1 MNSHGSL
8 CMIRQLLSA
17 GSHVSHGSELQCQN
31 RSQVMLNKVESIH
44 GLTGA
49 ATMVLSFLLCDISE
63 IGLLQLLTLL
73 TAHFEGLSLQKF
85 C

>member
-1 MNSHGSL
+1 
-8 CMIRQLLSA
+8 
-17 GSHVSHGSELQCQN
+17 
-31 RSQVMLNKVESIH
+31 MLNKVESIH

-73 TAHFEGLSLQKF
+73 TAHFEEPSLQKF